1 MPIEVR
7 CEGCG
12 RTLRVADEH
21 AGKALR
27 CPACNHISTAPA
39 AGGSPPG
46 DLAPP
51 AARWHM
57 RTPEGQTYGPVDEE
71 ELARWAREGRLAGDC
86 ELASSAAGPW
96 QPATVKFPALRR
108 PAPEP
113 IRTPVVPPA
122 YTPTFQ
128 APSPFAPSAT
138 GPANRY
144 LVPHRGGLILVL
156 GLLGFIVGCP
166 IFSLMAWVMGSGDLR
181 EIRSGRMDPSG
192 EALTRAGQI
201 LGMLVAIPSIV
212 IAALAL
218 VEIVIAA
225 ANG

>member
-39 AGGSPPG
+39 AGSSLLG
-46 DLAPP
+46 DPRPSQL
-51 AARWHM
+51 RWHM
-57 RTPEGQTYGPVDEE
+57 RTPEGQTYGPVDEDQ
-71 ELARWAREGRLAGDC
+71 LALWAREGRLAGDC
-86 ELASSAAGPW
+86 ELSASPAGPW
-96 QPATVKFPALRR
+96 QPATVKFPALKR
-108 PAPEP
+108 PAP
-113 IRTPVVPPA
+113 PPA
-122 YTPTFQ
+122 PAARPLPPTPSFQ
-128 APSPFAPSAT
+128 APSPFAPGDSA
-138 GPANRY
+138 GRY

-181 EIRSGRMDPSG
+181 EIHAGRMDPSG
-192 EALTRAGQI
+192 EPLTRAGQI
-201 LGMLVAIPSIV
+201 LGMLLAIPTIIISTI
-212 IAALAL
+212 AL
-218 VEIVIAA
+218 VVIVIAA
-225 ANG
+225 ASG